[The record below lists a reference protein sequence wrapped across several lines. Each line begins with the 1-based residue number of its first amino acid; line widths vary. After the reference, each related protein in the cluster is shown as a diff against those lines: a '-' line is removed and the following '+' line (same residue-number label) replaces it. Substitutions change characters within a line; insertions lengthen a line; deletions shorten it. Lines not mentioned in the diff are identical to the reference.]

1 MMPSS
6 RRIAPH
12 LLSALLLS
20 IAVVV
25 TAAASPVAAGS
36 GSRKACKLLKPKQIE
51 KVLGAEAQR
60 SKVEGTQVAG
70 AESCAFDVG
79 PGLGEPGGGIVVV
92 TYYSGPIAPGIAA
105 DVETREEPLAKG
117 VVWDPLVEVAYV
129 IKADK
134 VVGVNVSYTN
144 RDPSTEELRP
154 DMAKLARAAFKRT

>member
-79 PGLGEPGGGIVVV
+79 PGRGEPGGPMPRRTSLGD
-92 TYYSGPIAPGIAA
+92 IAA
-105 DVETREEPLAKG
+105 
-117 VVWDPLVEVAYV
+117 
-129 IKADK
+129 
-134 VVGVNVSYTN
+134 SM
-144 RDPSTEELRP
+144 PSDMTAP
-154 DMAKLARAAFKRT
+154 D